1 MDAGGGATTDD
12 THARGSCTAAKGS
25 DLTVTDA
32 FQRPE
37 ADAASVVREDG
48 EIERAVPASE
58 QLQDS
63 VRRVATVVRS
73 SVPLRTVAFV
83 LPPLVLPLALGLSF
97 GATLAVALLLLW
109 LAAAAATLATLMF
122 DGTDH
127 LALRSI
133 ERRLE
138 QLGGTGTSE
147 GTVASE
153 NTEALMAIGAQ
164 LDAMSDRLDEL
175 VAASAPSAATSD
187 TPHRPQE
194 HWSTSQGGDQNDR
207 YDHDVVS
214 ERHWSQPRWQ
224 R

>member
-1 MDAGGGATTDD
+1 M
-12 THARGSCTAAKGS
+12 
-25 DLTVTDA
+25 TDA

-37 ADAASVVREDG
+37 ADAASIAREDG
-48 EIERAVPASE
+48 EIERAVPASQ

-63 VRRVATVVRS
+63 VQRVATVVRS

-97 GATLAVALLLLW
+97 GATLAVALVLLW
-109 LAAAAATLATLMF
+109 LAAASATLATLMF
-122 DGTDH
+122 DGSDQ
-127 LALRSI
+127 LALRAI

-138 QLGGTGTSE
+138 QLAGTGTFE
-147 GTVASE
+147 GATASE

-175 VAASAPSAATSD
+175 VAASAPPAAAPD
-187 TPHRPQE
+187 RLHRPPE
-194 HWSTSQGGDQNDR
+194 HWSTSQGGEQNDR
-207 YDHDVVS
+207 YDRDVVS
-214 ERHWSQPRWQ
+214 ERPWSQPRWQ

>member
-1 MDAGGGATTDD
+1 M
-12 THARGSCTAAKGS
+12 
-25 DLTVTDA
+25 
-32 FQRPE
+32 
-37 ADAASVVREDG
+37 VREGG
-48 EIERAVPASE
+48 EIERAVPASQ

-83 LPPLVLPLALGLSF
+83 LPPLVLPLALGFSF

-109 LAAAAATLATLMF
+109 LAAASATLATLMF
-122 DGTDH
+122 DGSDQ

-138 QLGGTGTSE
+138 QLAGTGTSD
-147 GTVASE
+147 GATASE

-175 VAASAPSAATSD
+175 VEASAPPKPPAPPASD
-187 TPHRPQE
+187 RAHRPQE

-214 ERHWSQPRWQ
+214 DRPWSPPRWQ